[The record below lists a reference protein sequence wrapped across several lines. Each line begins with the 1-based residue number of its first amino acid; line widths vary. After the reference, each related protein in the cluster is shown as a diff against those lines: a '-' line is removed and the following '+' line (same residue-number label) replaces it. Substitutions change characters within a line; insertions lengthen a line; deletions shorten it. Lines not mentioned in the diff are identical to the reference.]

1 MANIIR
7 FPSQWTQCRAC
18 GKQFES
24 GVDPENGIVYP
35 KCKGCYEVEDF
46 LALGGRFEFRGI
58 NSKGVPC
65 QCEDCGTRYWDKLD
79 RHRSVS
85 VICPDCRDTAWRG
98 PTSRSRGMAF
108 PGVCFDCEKPF
119 LNRPDENRRAP
130 VVCPDCYEAESE
142 REPEPECD
150 DDDSCPTWADG
161 DDADVETEFECD
173 ECGTSFWS
181 EVDEDG
187 DAVNACPEC
196 YGEENECEDE
206 DDEED
211 EEEEVRTA
219 PADFPDRPQSLERVE
234 HPIVE
239 ERDRRR
245 TIAAG
250 KRALIRDC
258 LTELRTIMMSRLE
271 GQERAAHM
279 RVVLDAYD
287 MAVEDLPRPMQDALN
302 GDPYDDE

>member
-7 FPSQWTQCRAC
+7 FPSEWTQCRAC
-18 GKQFES
+18 GKRFES
-24 GVDPENGIVYP
+24 GVYPEGGTVQL
-35 KCKGCYEVEDF
+35 KCKGCYETEDF
-46 LALGGRFEFRGI
+46 LGYVDFRGI
-58 NSKGVPC
+58 NASIGVPC
-65 QCEDCGTRYWDKLD
+65 QCEDCGTRYWDKPD

-85 VICPDCRDTAWRG
+85 VICPDCRHTAWRG
-98 PTSRSRGMAF
+98 PMSRSRGMAF

-119 LNRPDENRRAP
+119 SNRPDENRRAP
-130 VVCPDCYEAESE
+130 LVCPDCHEAEPE

-150 DDDSCPTWADG
+150 DDESCPTCADG

-196 YGEENECEDE
+196 Y
-206 DDEED
+206 DEED

-219 PADFPDRPQSLERVE
+219 PADFPAKPESLARVG
-234 HPIVE
+234 HPIAE
-239 ERDRRR
+239 ELDRRR

-250 KRALIRDC
+250 KRAIIRDC
-258 LTELRTIMMSRLE
+258 LTELRAIMMSRLE
-271 GQERAAHM
+271 DQERAAHM
-279 RVVLDAYD
+279 RVVLEAYD

-302 GDPYDDE
+302 GGPYADE